1 MADAYEVFVQLRRNF
16 YHQQDL
22 LEYIHKL
29 SGFCSVDMTSYDKP
43 HCISHGVV
51 ILKLFHSQFFGFAMH
66 EKSICSYCGDDQSPV
81 QTRFF
86 YQVTVEQILA
96 GMDFYKSMQIEQRD
110 YLATLLLYAM
120 KTDYPRCLL
129 SAGCPGTFC
138 KWYGCCLGFRIVMCC
153 LASHLYLQ

>member
-1 MADAYEVFVQLRRNF
+1 
-16 YHQQDL
+16 
-22 LEYIHKL
+22 
-29 SGFCSVDMTSYDKP
+29 
-43 HCISHGVV
+43 
-51 ILKLFHSQFFGFAMH
+51 MH
-66 EKSICSYCGDDQSPV
+66 EKSICSYCGDDKGPM

-138 KWYGCCLGFRIVMCC
+138 KW
-153 LASHLYLQ
+153 

>member
-1 MADAYEVFVQLRRNF
+1 M
-16 YHQQDL
+16 
-22 LEYIHKL
+22 
-29 SGFCSVDMTSYDKP
+29 
-43 HCISHGVV
+43 
-51 ILKLFHSQFFGFAMH
+51 
-66 EKSICSYCGDDQSPV
+66 

-138 KWYGCCLGFRIVMCC
+138 KW
-153 LASHLYLQ
+153 

>member
-1 MADAYEVFVQLRRNF
+1 
-16 YHQQDL
+16 
-22 LEYIHKL
+22 
-29 SGFCSVDMTSYDKP
+29 
-43 HCISHGVV
+43 
-51 ILKLFHSQFFGFAMH
+51 MH

-138 KWYGCCLGFRIVMCC
+138 KWYECCLGFRIVMCC